1 MLREICMLNFISY
14 FRREKHTYRSA
25 SKMNYRI
32 VIVTR
37 FIDKIKKSQ
46 NIHQNIYN
54 NFALY
59 ASIRNTWTSM

>member
-1 MLREICMLNFISY
+1 
-14 FRREKHTYRSA
+14 
-25 SKMNYRI
+25 MNYRI

-59 ASIRNTWTSM
+59 ASIRNTWTSI